1 MADNGQRPGRDDPSG
16 TRSCLFLRAVLSLV
30 EERLRAGLDARSD
43 AIVPAGLRSIP
54 GVAEAALRPAA
65 DPPEPGER
73 MWPAGPGRRL
83 GVVLDGDLDDCG
95 VPEALACLAALLDA
109 SSRPEHAARPA
120 RSADAALDAEKSE
133 FIATVVHDLATPL
146 TPIVAYAGLLADP
159 DTGPLTPSQQQ
170 FIEVIE
176 RNALRLSELLT
187 DLPLLADPVSPELEL
202 RPERTDPMTMVRDVV
217 AQFRPGALRSGVSLR
232 YQARPGPALTCD
244 PIRVRRMLDI
254 LLTGALTGSTQ
265 GDAIEVAARPTV
277 EGWCIEMTHT
287 VADGGSTGQNG
298 EAAYS
303 DGAAPR
309 AQWPSHTTARVIA
322 GMHGGTLSIDIGDG
336 RRTAQVRLPWEPPL
350 DQPPLDQEEIP

>member
-1 MADNGQRPGRDDPSG
+1 MPDNGQRPGRDEPSG
-16 TRSCLFLRAVLSLV
+16 TRSCQFLRAVLALV
-30 EERLRAGLDARSD
+30 EERLRTGLDARSD
-43 AIVPAGLRSIP
+43 AIVPAGLRSMP
-54 GVAEAALRPAA
+54 GVTEAALRPAA
-65 DPPEPGER
+65 DPTDPGER
-73 MWPAGPGRRL
+73 TWPAGPGRRL
-83 GVVLDGDLDDCG
+83 GVVLDDDLDECG

-109 SSRPEHAARPA
+109 SSRPDSAARPVP
-120 RSADAALDAEKSE
+120 ADAGLDAEKSE

-232 YQARPGPALTCD
+232 FQARPGPALTCD
-244 PIRVRRMLDI
+244 PIRIRRMLDI

-287 VADGGSTGQNG
+287 VAGCGPAGENG

-303 DGAAPR
+303 DGGEAR

-350 DQPPLDQEEIP
+350 DPTPLDQEENP